1 MVRSRSELA
10 IVSLL
15 VAVAG
20 CSFQRRSSD
29 YACDTP
35 ADCGAGRSCENGW
48 CVEIGGPTF
57 DADPSAPDA
66 DPNAPDSAPSDAFAC
81 PTTCGFCDELNICHI
96 SCNTSDVSAPCNAAP
111 VVCPPGVACKVECM
125 ATDSCLMGVDCS
137 AASNCR
143 VECTGGGSCDG
154 PIACSDGPCTV
165 ECTNTNTCTGGIDCE
180 DSCSCL
186 TDCMGGG
193 SCVPDPVCP
202 PGCSQ
207 GGNCRNTQ
215 QECSTCTAG

>member
-1 MVRSRSELA
+1 
-10 IVSLL
+10 
-15 VAVAG
+15 
-20 CSFQRRSSD
+20 
-29 YACDTP
+29 
-35 ADCGAGRSCENGW
+35 
-48 CVEIGGPTF
+48 
-57 DADPSAPDA
+57 
-66 DPNAPDSAPSDAFAC
+66 
-81 PTTCGFCDELNICHI
+81 
-96 SCNTSDVSAPCNAAP
+96 
-111 VVCPPGVACKVECM
+111 M